1 MNDVRSIK
9 TNQRHIH
16 AHISIKHNHLY
27 APFLN
32 NFPMILGMLFL
43 SLWATLYFFLC
54 QFRCLTT
61 FFRNIRTLFKHSHS
75 IAFGESKKTECKR
88 ASSWIKICEI
98 KTCTIHSNFYLFFS
112 SPPLARCLFQIYP
125 LSISLYLFPSRSL
138 CSSLSI
144 FFFTTNITEMPS
156 IPKPHSYHLF
166 LLINKRIEGIFH
178 LSLSFAIF
186 ICCGW
191 VLNIWNDIHLS
202 TLIHFDMT

>member
-1 MNDVRSIK
+1 MRCECVCAICTSDIPWWMNDVRSIK

-32 NFPMILGMLFL
+32 NFPMILGMLFFPF
-43 SLWATLYFFLC
+43 WATLYFFLC

-75 IAFGESKKTECKR
+75 IAFGESKKNKCKR

-112 SPPLARCLFQIYP
+112 SPPLARCLFQIYS
-125 LSISLYLFPSRSL
+125 LSISFHLV
-138 CSSLSI
+138 LSI
-144 FFFTTNITEMPS
+144 SRHLVLSVRLFKSFF
-156 IPKPHSYHLF
+156 YH
-166 LLINKRIEGIFH
+166 KYH
-178 LSLSFAIF
+178 WDAI
-186 ICCGW
+186 
-191 VLNIWNDIHLS
+191 D
-202 TLIHFDMT
+202 TKAA